1 MNVMS
6 QAKFI
11 YICFKN
17 SKKPI
22 SFHDAIVQGK
32 ILINFLI
39 SIWVSGCCTLLM
51 TINLW
56 KNWIDF
62 VKIKF
67 HLIETIEWH
76 CMQLEFNPIP
86 IELNPTPIELN
97 PTPIE
102 LNPISVELNWI
113 QQDSNSIEEKWD
125 AKWWKRYW
133 KFTYEYGVGN
143 FLLQKQIQ
151 KDTIPCLFTWKWAK
165 HILIWNF
172 PSVDFLLMI
181 YGT

>member
-1 MNVMS
+1 MNVTS
-6 QAKFI
+6 HTKFI
-11 YICFKN
+11 YICFKI

-22 SFHDAIVQGK
+22 SFHDASVQGK
-32 ILINFLI
+32 ILINFLNI
-39 SIWVSGCCTLLM
+39 YLGFWMLHIHWWW
-51 TINLW
+51 INLW

-67 HLIETIEWH
+67 HLNETIEWY

-86 IELNPTPIELN
+86 IELNA
-97 PTPIE
+97 
-102 LNPISVELNWI
+102 I

-125 AKWWKRYW
+125 AKCWKMYW
-133 KFTYEYGVGN
+133 KFTYEYGVGKN
-143 FLLQKQIQ
+143 KLQRQIQ
-151 KDTIPCLFTWKWAK
+151 KETVPCLFIWKWVK